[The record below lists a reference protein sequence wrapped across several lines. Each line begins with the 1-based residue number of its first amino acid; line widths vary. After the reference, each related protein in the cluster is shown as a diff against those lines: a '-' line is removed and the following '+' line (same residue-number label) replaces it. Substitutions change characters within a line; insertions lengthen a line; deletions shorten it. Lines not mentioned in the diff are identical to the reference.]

1 MKNRLEAELIS
12 IAHRILKLKNN
23 SEIAQLQQEALNL
36 YEKLSVLKFV
46 QENYDDAT
54 LEIPADIEQKL
65 ENPVIVQENASIE
78 IVTEEAAQEIEE
90 TAVEKESPTEDLVEE
105 KTESFKKIEDFQ
117 VRFEEFEAQLSN
129 AKPYKSE
136 PAISQMLFEDEPV
149 FVPVK
154 NETEKISNTEKS
166 ETVVTEIPRNMLLV

>member
-1 MKNRLEAELIS
+1 
-12 IAHRILKLKNN
+12 
-23 SEIAQLQQEALNL
+23 
-36 YEKLSVLKFV
+36 

-78 IVTEEAAQEIEE
+78 SKEETIEDEPIAEIIAEETVAETTTEQAAQAIEE
-90 TAVEKESPTEDLVEE
+90 TAVEEESPTEDLVEE
-105 KTESFKKIEDFQ
+105 KTEYFKKIEDFQ

-136 PAISQMLFEDEPV
+136 PEISQMLFEDEPV

-154 NETEKISNTEKS
+154 NDTEKISNIEKT
-166 ETVVTEIPRNMLLV
+166 ETVVTEIP